1 MKLDIP
7 YHDEVCEFTS
17 IKEQPLTSLELK
29 ITKQFGTIVKK
40 FKILYCGWEMDSCGY
55 IVNDGSVNKIIVTN
69 HCQPM
74 VVDSS
79 YLNAKIREY
88 GDAILETNE
97 AIKISQNGKP

>member
-1 MKLDIP
+1 MN
-7 YHDEVCEFTS
+7 E
-17 IKEQPLTSLELK
+17 EQK

-55 IVNDGSVNKIIVTN
+55 IVNDDIINKIIVTN
-69 HCQPM
+69 HGQPM

-88 GDAILETNE
+88 EDAIEDTKE
-97 AIKISQNGKP
+97 AIKISQNGRY